1 MEIKNNKEIVTV
13 LSCNRAILFTNLLR
27 GQIHFS
33 VIMVIVLLKTYLVF
47 AWTFLVVLLPRI
59 LKLFGFPFL
68 FGFQHTYLMK
78 VIPEKCRAH

>member
-59 LKLFGFPFL
+59 LKLFGIPIFGLQAFL
-68 FGFQHTYLMK
+68 LK
-78 VIPEKCRAH
+78 AIPEMCRAHYI